1 MGGSRKPL
9 PPITTDPGPWVPG
22 SQLVPLTFVS
32 PSCRYETTGLS
43 EACEKAVLL
52 DEDDELW
59 VELRHMHIADVSKC
73 VCVGGQWG
81 WARLHVVPPVSPP
94 PASPPS
100 PPRGPVQGLPPLVSA
115 PLNKPRPSAN
125 APGPQCGL
133 AHGLVQGHVSP
144 GSQPSPPPPRAV

>member
-1 MGGSRKPL
+1 M
-9 PPITTDPGPWVPG
+9 
-22 SQLVPLTFVS
+22 PLTFVS

-73 VCVGGQWG
+73 VRVGGQWG

-100 PPRGPVQGLPPLVSA
+100 PPVARY
-115 PLNKPRPSAN
+115 
-125 APGPQCGL
+125 
-133 AHGLVQGHVSP
+133 
-144 GSQPSPPPPRAV
+144 RAFHLW